1 MCSVSID
8 RRTWVGILLGL
19 VLVEAAAA
27 VVGALATGLTYPR
40 ARDSF
45 MITNAA
51 VGISCALSGGLIA
64 WHRPAN
70 RLGWLLL
77 GAGVAQTGT
86 PAVTP
91 WLIDVLQ
98 GSGTARLP
106 GTLYSVLWPWSVSL
120 FIPLA
125 LLVFPDGRLP
135 GRGLGWRLVA
145 LVALVNAPLQV
156 LLFSA
161 DRNPLSAVRGLGP
174 AAQDRSVSWL
184 RIPALDGL
192 VPLQT
197 ASDVLVAGTFLAALA
212 GLVVRYRRGD
222 ERTRRQLLWLL
233 LAATVTVAL
242 IGSSRLAGPIE
253 LTGYP
258 ILLLTLVALIPASMT
273 VAVLRY
279 QLLDIRLVWSRTV
292 TYLVLTAAVAGTY
305 LGLVEVVDR
314 LVRPRVS
321 AGGAVFAT
329 LLVAIGFNPVR
340 VRLQRYV
347 DRLFYGDRANPVRAA
362 SSVAAQ
368 LTGASQPADVLP
380 AVCQALRLPYAALTS
395 DGGAIHGE
403 YGRRPSVLVAVPLLH
418 AGQRV
423 GELQVGVRAGER
435 RLSAADR
442 VVLELMAAPLGV
454 ALRAQALSVDVQR
467 SRREL
472 VAAREEERRR
482 LRRDLHDGLGPA
494 LTGIGFR
501 ADAVMN
507 LASEPVQPLAAEIRS
522 IVDNAIAD
530 VRRLINQLRPSAL
543 DDVGLVE
550 AVRRHAA
557 LVDRR
562 GDGAP
567 LRVTVQVDEVP
578 DALPAA
584 VEVTAYRIVTEA
596 LTNVARHSRAGQAE
610 VRISAASGMLR
621 LSIVDDGPAVNG
633 RWVPGVGLTSMRER
647 VAELGGTLSAD
658 GTPTGGRVQTCLPLE
673 VSR

>member
-1 MCSVSID
+1 MSID

-19 VLVEAAAA
+19 VLLEAVAA
-27 VVGALATGLTYPR
+27 VVGAMVTGLSFAS

-45 MITNAA
+45 MIPNLA
-51 VGISCALSGGLIA
+51 VGLSCAVSGGLIA
-64 WHRPAN
+64 WHRPRN
-70 RLGWLLL
+70 WLGWLLL
-77 GAGVAQTGT
+77 GGGIAQTGT

-91 WLIDVLQ
+91 WLVHALE
-98 GSGTARLP
+98 GSGSAQLP
-106 GTLYSVLWPWSVSL
+106 ATLYSALWPWSVSL

-135 GRGLGWRLVA
+135 GRAWLPVLV
-145 LVALVNAPLQV
+145 VALVNAPLQI

-161 DRNPLSAVRGLGP
+161 DRNPLAAVSDLGP
-174 AAQDRSVSWL
+174 AARDRTVSWL

-192 VPLQT
+192 IPLQ
-197 ASDVLVAGTFLAALA
+197 AISDVLLAGILLAAIA

-222 ERTRRQLLWLL
+222 ERVRRQLLWLL
-233 LAATVTVAL
+233 LAATIAAAL
-242 IGSSRLAGPIE
+242 IVSLRFAGPIGS
-253 LTGYP
+253 TGFP
-258 ILLLTLVALIPASMT
+258 IILLVLVALIPASMT

-292 TYLVLTAAVAGTY
+292 TYLLLTAAVAATY
-305 LGLVEVVDR
+305 LGLVELADR
-314 LVRPRVS
+314 LLRPRIS
-321 AGGAVFAT
+321 ASGAVLAT

-340 VRLQRYV
+340 LRLQRLV
-347 DRLFYGDRANPVRAA
+347 DRLFYGDRGNPVRAA

-368 LTGASQPADVLP
+368 LAGASQAADVLP
-380 AVCQALRLPYAALTS
+380 AVCQALRLPYAALT
-395 DGGAIHGE
+395 DEVGAIRGEHGV
-403 YGRRPSVLVAVPLLH
+403 RPSLLEAIPLRH
-418 AGQRV
+418 AGERV
-423 GELQVGVRAGER
+423 GELQVGVRPGDR

-454 ALRAQALSVDVQR
+454 ALRAQALSDAVHQ

-507 LASEPVQPLAAEIRS
+507 LSTDQVHSLAADIRAT
-522 IVDNAIAD
+522 VDGAIAD
-530 VRRLINQLRPSAL
+530 VRRLINQLHPSAL

-562 GDGAP
+562 GDGSP
-567 LRVTVQVDEVP
+567 LRVTVQADEVP

-610 VRISAASGMLR
+610 VRISGEAGVLA

-647 VAELGGTLSAD
+647 VAELGGTLLAE
-658 GTPTGGRVQTCLPLE
+658 GTAAGGRVQTCLPLE

>member
-1 MCSVSID
+1 MGTVSID

-19 VLVEAAAA
+19 VLIEAVAA
-27 VVGALATGLTYPR
+27 VGGAVVTGLSFAS

-45 MITNAA
+45 MITNLA
-51 VGISCALSGGLIA
+51 VGLSSAVSGGLIA
-64 WHRPAN
+64 WHRPRN
-70 RLGWLLL
+70 WLGWLLL
-77 GAGVAQTGT
+77 GAGIAQTGT

-91 WLIDVLQ
+91 WLIHALE
-98 GSGTARLP
+98 GSGSAQLP
-106 GTLYSVLWPWSVSL
+106 ATLYSALWPWSVSL
-120 FIPLA
+120 FIPLT
-125 LLVFPDGRLP
+125 LLVFPDGKLP
-135 GRGLGWRLVA
+135 GRAWRPVLV
-145 LVALVNAPLQV
+145 VALVNAPLQI

-161 DRNPLSAVRGLGP
+161 DRNPLAAVQELGP
-174 AAQDRSVSWL
+174 AARDRSVSWL

-192 VPLQT
+192 IPLQT
-197 ASDVLVAGTFLAALA
+197 MSDVLLAGTLLAAIVGLA
-212 GLVVRYRRGD
+212 VRYRRGD
-222 ERTRRQLLWLL
+222 ERVRRQLLWLL
-233 LAATVTVAL
+233 LAAMVTAVL
-242 IGSSRLAGPIE
+242 IAASRMTGPIDR
-253 LTGYP
+253 TGFP
-258 ILLLTLVALIPASMT
+258 IILLTLVALIPASMT

-292 TYLVLTAAVAGTY
+292 TYLLLTAAVAVTY
-305 LGLVEVVDR
+305 LGLVELTDR
-314 LVRPRVS
+314 LLRPRINAS
-321 AGGAVFAT
+321 GAVLAT
-329 LLVAIGFNPVR
+329 LVVAIGFNPVR
-340 VRLQRYV
+340 LRLQRLV
-347 DRLFYGDRANPVRAA
+347 DRLFYGDRGNPVRAA

-368 LTGASQPADVLP
+368 LAGASEPADVLP
-380 AVCQALRLPYAALTS
+380 AVCQALRLPYAALT
-395 DGGAIHGE
+395 DQAGVIRGEHGI
-403 YGRRPSVLVAVPLLH
+403 RPSLLVAIPLLH
-418 AGQRV
+418 AGERV
-423 GELQVGVRAGER
+423 GELQVGGRPGES
-435 RLSAADR
+435 RLSSADR

-454 ALRAQALSVDVQR
+454 ALRAQALSDAVQQ

-507 LASEPVQPLAAEIRS
+507 LAGDPVRPLAAEIRA
-522 IVDNAIAD
+522 IVDTAIAD
-530 VRRLINQLRPSAL
+530 VRRLINQLHPSAL

-562 GDGAP
+562 GDGSP
-567 LRVTVQVDEVP
+567 LRVTVEADQVP

-596 LTNVARHSRAGQAE
+596 LTNVARHSRAGEAE
-610 VRISAASGMLR
+610 VRISGDAQTLR

-647 VAELGGTLSAD
+647 VAELGGTLVAE
-658 GTPTGGRVQTCLPLE
+658 GTAAGGRVQTCLPLE

>member
-1 MCSVSID
+1 MGTVSID

-19 VLVEAAAA
+19 VLVEAVAA
-27 VVGALATGLTYPR
+27 VVGAMATGLNYPQ

-45 MITNAA
+45 MITNAV
-51 VGISCALSGGLIA
+51 VGISCAVSGGLIA
-64 WHRPAN
+64 GHRPRN
-70 RLGWLLL
+70 WLGWLLL
-77 GAGVAQTGT
+77 GAGIAQTGT

-91 WLIDVLQ
+91 WLIHALEGT
-98 GSGTARLP
+98 GSAQLP
-106 GTLYSVLWPWSVSL
+106 ATLYSALWPWSVSL

-125 LLVFPDGRLP
+125 LLVFPDGKLA
-135 GRGLGWRLVA
+135 GRAWRVMVV
-145 LVALVNAPLQV
+145 VALVNAPLQV

-161 DRNPLSAVRGLGP
+161 DRNPLAAVRELG
-174 AAQDRSVSWL
+174 AGARNRSVSWL
-184 RIPALDGL
+184 RIPGLDGL

-197 ASDVLVAGTFLAALA
+197 ASDLLLAGTLLAAIA
-212 GLVVRYRRGD
+212 SLVVRYRRGG
-222 ERTRRQLLWLL
+222 ERVRRQLLWLL
-233 LAATVTVAL
+233 LAATVTAVSIAA
-242 IGSSRLAGPIE
+242 SRFAGPIE
-253 LTGYP
+253 STGFP
-258 ILLLTLVALIPASMT
+258 IILLTLVALIPASMT

-292 TYLVLTAAVAGTY
+292 TYLLLTAAVAATY
-305 LGLVEVVDR
+305 LGLVELTDR
-314 LVRPRVS
+314 LLRPRID
-321 AGGAVFAT
+321 AGGAVLAT
-329 LLVAIGFNPVR
+329 LVVAIGFNPVR
-340 VRLQRYV
+340 VRLQRLV

-368 LTGASQPADVLP
+368 LTGASEPADVLP
-380 AVCQALRLPYAALTS
+380 AVCQALRLPYAGLS
-395 DGGAIHGE
+395 DEAGVMRGEHGS
-403 YGRRPSVLVAVPLLH
+403 RPSLLVAIPLLH
-418 AGQRV
+418 AGERV
-423 GELQVGVRAGER
+423 GELEVGVRPGES

-454 ALRAQALSVDVQR
+454 ALRARALSDAVQQ

-507 LASEPVQPLAAEIRS
+507 LADGPVQSLAVEIRA
-522 IVDNAIAD
+522 IVDDAIAD
-530 VRRLINQLRPSAL
+530 VRRLINQLHPSAL

-562 GDGAP
+562 GDGLP
-567 LRVTVQVDEVP
+567 LRVTVLADQLP

-596 LTNVARHSRAGQAE
+596 LTNVARHSGAGEAE
-610 VRISAASGMLR
+610 VRISGDAQTLR
-621 LSIVDDGPAVNG
+621 LSIADDGPAVNG

-647 VAELGGTLSAD
+647 VAELGGTLVAE
-658 GTPTGGRVQTCLPLE
+658 GTATGGLVRTCLPLE

>member
-1 MCSVSID
+1 MSID
-8 RRTWVGILLGL
+8 RRTWVGLLLGL
-19 VLVEAAAA
+19 VLVEAVVA
-27 VVGALATGLTYPR
+27 VVGAVTIGLSYSQ

-45 MITNAA
+45 MIPNAV
-51 VGISCALSGGLIA
+51 VGISCAVSGGLIA
-64 WHRPAN
+64 WHRPRN
-70 RLGWLLL
+70 WLGWLLL
-77 GAGVAQTGT
+77 GVGIAQTGT

-91 WLIDVLQ
+91 WLIHALEGT
-98 GSGTARLP
+98 GSAQLP
-106 GTLYSVLWPWSVSL
+106 ATLYSLLWPWSVSL

-125 LLVFPDGRLP
+125 LLVFPDGKL
-135 GRGLGWRLVA
+135 LWRAVLV
-145 LVALVNAPLQV
+145 VALVNAPLQV

-161 DRNPLSAVRGLGP
+161 DRNPLAAVDGL
-174 AAQDRSVSWL
+174 AAQDRAVSWL

-197 ASDVLVAGTFLAALA
+197 VSDLLLAGTFLAAIA

-222 ERTRRQLLWLL
+222 ERVRRQLLWLL
-233 LAATVTVAL
+233 LAATVAAVL
-242 IGSSRLAGPIE
+242 VVSLRFAGPIGS
-253 LTGYP
+253 TGFP
-258 ILLLTLVALIPASMT
+258 IIVLTLVALIPASMT

-292 TYLVLTAAVAGTY
+292 TYLLLTAAVAAAY
-305 LGLVEVVDR
+305 LGLVELTDR
-314 LVRPRVS
+314 LLRPRINAS
-321 AGGAVFAT
+321 GAVLAT
-329 LLVAIGFNPVR
+329 LVVAIGFNPVR
-340 VRLQRYV
+340 VRLQRLV
-347 DRLFYGDRANPVRAA
+347 DRLFYGDRGNPVRAA

-380 AVCQALRLPYAALTS
+380 AVCQALRLPYAALA
-395 DGGAIHGE
+395 DEAGVIRGEHGV
-403 YGRRPSVLVAVPLLH
+403 RPSLLVAIPLLQ
-418 AGQRV
+418 AGAPV
-423 GELQVGVRAGER
+423 GELQVGVRPGEK

-454 ALRAQALSVDVQR
+454 ALRAQALSDAVQQ

-507 LASEPVQPLAAEIRS
+507 LADDPVQPLAAEIRA
-522 IVDNAIAD
+522 IVDSAIAD
-530 VRRLINQLRPSAL
+530 VRRLINQLHPSAL
-543 DDVGLVE
+543 DEVGLVE

-562 GDGAP
+562 GDGSP
-567 LRVTVQVDEVP
+567 LQVTVRADEVP
-578 DALPAA
+578 DGLPAV

-596 LTNVARHSRAGQAE
+596 LTNVARHSRAGEAE
-610 VRISAASGMLR
+610 VRISGDGRALR

-633 RWVPGVGLTSMRER
+633 QWVPGVGLTSMRER
-647 VAELGGTLSAD
+647 VAELGGTLVAE
-658 GTPTGGRVQTCLPLE
+658 GTATGGRVQTCLPLE